1 MVGCQKGFDMT
12 RVGVGIDIGG
22 SGVKGALVDLDKGE
36 FIGERVRYDT
46 PESSTP
52 LAVAKICKTIIDE
65 LGAAP
70 EVPIGITVPAPVL
83 HGVIPFI
90 ANLDQ
95 SWTGIK
101 ADELFQDVTGHQ
113 VTVLNDA
120 DAAGVAEYY
129 FGAAK
134 GVDGTVIVTTLGTG
148 IGSALLY
155 NGILVPN
162 TELGHVELDGRD
174 AESHAAASQRVK
186 QDLSWEEWIS
196 RLQRYYSHIEM
207 LFSPDLMVVGGGVSK
222 KHDRFLPKLDLKCPI
237 VPAALRNTAG
247 IVGAAVYAD
256 EQAKNNVPTAPR
268 V

>member
-1 MVGCQKGFDMT
+1 MT
-12 RVGVGIDIGG
+12 HIGVGIDIGG
-22 SGVKGALVDLDKGE
+22 SGVKGALVDLEKGE
-36 FIGERVRYDT
+36 FIGERIRYDT
-46 PESSTP
+46 PEHSTP
-52 LAVAKICKTIIDE
+52 QSVAKICKTIIDE
-65 LGAAP
+65 LGADP
-70 EVPIGITVPAPVL
+70 DVPIGITVPAPVI

-95 SWTGIK
+95 SWTGIN
-101 ADELFQDVTGHQ
+101 ADELFQEVTGHQ

-134 GVDGTVIVTTLGTG
+134 DVKGTVIVTTLGTG

-186 QDLSWEEWIS
+186 QELSWEEWIS
-196 RLQRYYSHIEM
+196 RLQRYYSH
-207 LFSPDLMVVGGGVSK
+207 MVVGGGVSK
-222 KHDRFLPKLDLKCPI
+222 KHAQFLPKLDLKCPI
-237 VPAALRNTAG
+237 VPADLRNTAG

-256 EQAKNNVPTAPR
+256 QQAHNDVPTAPA